1 MNAGISFIVQAP
13 GQMFAGKARSLPMG
27 APESALLGYAPALPA
42 NIRLGRRGL
51 PGTNTL
57 AYYANL

>member
-1 MNAGISFIVQAP
+1 MNTGISFIVQAP
-13 GQMFAGKARSLPMG
+13 SQMFAGKAMSLLKW
-27 APESALLGYAPALPA
+27 APESALLVYAPASTA

-57 AYYANL
+57 ANYEN